1 MRIQATTDISETKS
15 KDSSSPLDK
24 RFKGMR
30 YMSFMNKQLVRAV
43 VSVAL
48 VVAFA
53 VPASAQETKI
63 GVVSLQA
70 IVERAPQTKAV
81 MDALREEFAPRERE
95 IVAKQKEIE
104 DLQAKVQKDLAV
116 MGETERRNAEK
127 KLRDLGREFERMRS
141 EYQEDSNL
149 RQNEEFSVLQRSV
162 LKEVQDYA
170 QAQGYDLIV
179 GDGVLYVST
188 TINITE
194 DVLNAVIANY
204 QAASQ

>member
-1 MRIQATTDISETKS
+1 
-15 KDSSSPLDK
+15 
-24 RFKGMR
+24 
-30 YMSFMNKQLVRAV
+30 MSFMNKQLVKAALG
-43 VSVAL
+43 VAL
-48 VVAFA
+48 VSAFA
-53 VPASAQETKI
+53 LPAAAQGVKI

-104 DLQAKVQKDLAV
+104 DLRAKMQKDLAV

-127 KLRDLGREFERMRS
+127 NLRDLGRDFERLRS

-149 RQNEEFSVLQRSV
+149 RQNEEFGVLQRSV

-179 GDGVLYVST
+179 GDGVLYVSSNV
-188 TINITE
+188 NITE
-194 DVLNAVIANY
+194 DVLNAVVANY
-204 QAASQ
+204 EATLP

>member
-1 MRIQATTDISETKS
+1 M
-15 KDSSSPLDK
+15 
-24 RFKGMR
+24 
-30 YMSFMNKQLVRAV
+30 
-43 VSVAL
+43 
-48 VVAFA
+48 
-53 VPASAQETKI
+53 PAAAQNAKI

-127 KLRDLGREFERMRS
+127 NLRDLGREFERLRT

-149 RQNEEFSVLQRSV
+149 RQNEEFGVLQRSV

-179 GDGVLYVST
+179 GDGVLYVSST
-188 TINITE
+188 VNITE
-194 DVLNAVIANY
+194 DVLNVVIANY
-204 QAASQ
+204 EATTP

>member
-1 MRIQATTDISETKS
+1 MR
-15 KDSSSPLDK
+15 
-24 RFKGMR
+24 
-30 YMSFMNKQLVRAV
+30 FMNKQLAKAV
-43 VSVAL
+43 IGASL
-48 VVAFA
+48 IFAFA
-53 VPASAQETKI
+53 MPASAQEVKI

-70 IVERAPQTKAV
+70 VVERAPQTKAV

-127 KLRDLGREFERMRS
+127 NLRDLGREFERMRT

-149 RQNEEFSVLQRSV
+149 RQNEEFGVLQRNV

-170 QAQGYDLIV
+170 EAQGYDLIV
-179 GDGVLYVST
+179 GDGVLYVSST
-188 TINITE
+188 VNITE

-204 QAASQ
+204 EATTP

>member
-1 MRIQATTDISETKS
+1 MEH
-15 KDSSSPLDK
+15 
-24 RFKGMR
+24 
-30 YMSFMNKQLVRAV
+30 MSLMNKQLVKAV
-43 VSVAL
+43 IGSLL
-48 VVAFA
+48 VFAFA
-53 VPASAQETKI
+53 TSASAQEVKI

-81 MDALREEFAPRERE
+81 MDALRDEFAPRERE

-127 KLRDLGREFERMRS
+127 KLRDLGREFERMRT

-149 RQNEEFSVLQRSV
+149 RQNEEFGVLQRSV
-162 LKEVQDYA
+162 LKEVQDFA
-170 QAQGYDLIV
+170 QAEGYDLIV
-179 GDGVLYVST
+179 GDGVLYVSST
-188 TINITE
+188 VNITE

-204 QAASQ
+204 EALTP

>member
-1 MRIQATTDISETKS
+1 
-15 KDSSSPLDK
+15 
-24 RFKGMR
+24 
-30 YMSFMNKQLVRAV
+30 MSFMNKHMIKAV
-43 VSVAL
+43 VGVAL
-48 VVAFA
+48 VFAFA
-53 VPASAQETKI
+53 MPASAQETKI

-127 KLRDLGREFERMRS
+127 NLRDLGREFERMRT

-149 RQNEEFSVLQRSV
+149 RQNEEFGVLQRSV

-179 GDGVLYVST
+179 GDGVLYVSST
-188 TINITE
+188 VNITE

-204 QAASQ
+204 EATAP